1 MVARP
6 TAILFLTALAGCSTV
21 EPVVALP
28 SADRDAL
35 RAEETFQQEASL
47 DRLRQQDGRVAAV
60 SFRLNVAN
68 LDLCAD
74 RALLTGMVLHHAL
87 QYGPDIRPVAIR
99 HFGLTGRPAVL
110 TVAPD
115 SPAARAGIQVGDS
128 LVAIDGSAF
137 ADAGDRLA
145 RDPPTYDETSK
156 ARALLDGA
164 LADGA
169 GVLTVERDG
178 RPLTLALTPVAGC
191 AYEAQLTPS
200 EDVSAWADGR
210 RVVIT
215 TAFVRYAATDD
226 QLAVILGHEL
236 GHNVMKHRARIAG
249 GGPAGALL
257 GNAGTQRG
265 GLLTVEREA
274 DYVGLYLMARA
285 GYDYGAARDFWRQY
299 GADFG
304 RSRYAQWSHPG
315 SLERA
320 TNLGA
325 TAEEIRGKQAA
336 GEPLV
341 PTPARLTS
349 AEQP

>member
-1 MVARP
+1 MANR
-6 TAILFLTALAGCSTV
+6 TAILFLMALAGCSTV

-28 SADRDAL
+28 SADADAL
-35 RAEETFQQEASL
+35 RAETAFQQEASL

-74 RALLTGMVLHHAL
+74 RGPLTGMMVHHAL
-87 QYGPDIRPVAIR
+87 QYGLDIRPVAMR

-110 TVAPD
+110 TVAPN
-115 SPAARAGIQVGDS
+115 SPAARAGVEVGDS
-128 LVAIDGSAF
+128 LVAIDGANF
-137 ADAGDRLA
+137 ADAGDRLG
-145 RDPPTYDETSK
+145 RDAPTYDETLS
-156 ARALLDGA
+156 ARALIDKA

-169 GVLTVERDG
+169 GALTVDRAG
-178 RPLTLALTPVAGC
+178 KRLTLPLVSVAGC
-191 AYEAQLTPS
+191 AYEAQLLPS

-210 RVVIT
+210 RVFIT
-215 TAFVRYAATDD
+215 TAFVRYAVTDD
-226 QLAVILGHEL
+226 QLAVVLGHEL

-249 GGPAGALL
+249 GGPAGAIL
-257 GNAGTQRG
+257 GNAGTMRD

-274 DYVGLYLMARA
+274 DYVGLYLLARA
-285 GYDYGAARDFWRQY
+285 GYDYAAARDFWRQY

-320 TNLGA
+320 TTLGA
-325 TAEEIRGKQAA
+325 TAEEIRRKQAA
-336 GEPLV
+336 GEPLA
-341 PTPARLTS
+341 PTAARLTTG
-349 AEQP
+349 ETR

>member
-1 MVARP
+1 MMAKRA
-6 TAILFLTALAGCSTV
+6 AILFLTALAGCSTV

-28 SADRDAL
+28 SADADAL
-35 RAEETFQQEASL
+35 RAEAIFQQEASL

-74 RALLTGMVLHHAL
+74 KALLTGMVLHHAL
-87 QYGPDIRPVAIR
+87 QYGLDIRPVAMR

-110 TVAPD
+110 TMAPD
-115 SPAARAGIQVGDS
+115 SPAARAGVKVGDS
-128 LVAIDGSAF
+128 LVAIDGVDF
-137 ADAGDRLA
+137 ADAADRL
-145 RDPPTYDETSK
+145 DKGPPTYDATSK
-156 ARALLDGA
+156 ARALLDRA

-169 GVLTVERDG
+169 GALTVERG
-178 RPLTLALTPVAGC
+178 GKRLSLTLSPVAGC

-210 RVVIT
+210 QVVIT

-257 GNAGTQRG
+257 GNAGTMRG

-285 GYDYGAARDFWRQY
+285 GYDYAGARDFWRQY

-304 RSRYAQWSHPG
+304 QSRYAQWSHPG

-320 TNLGA
+320 ANIAA
-325 TAEEIRGKQAA
+325 TIEEIRGKQAA
-336 GEPLV
+336 GEPLT
-341 PTPARLTS
+341 PTPARLATS
-349 AEQP
+349 ESR

>member
-1 MVARP
+1 MMAKRVA
-6 TAILFLTALAGCSTV
+6 ALILTALAGCSTV

-28 SADRDAL
+28 SADADAL
-35 RAEETFQQEASL
+35 RAEAIFQQEASL

-74 RALLTGMVLHHAL
+74 KALLTGMVLHHAL
-87 QYGPDIRPVAIR
+87 QYGLDIRPVAIR

-115 SPAARAGIQVGDS
+115 SPAARAGVKVGDS
-128 LVAIDGSAF
+128 LVAIDGVDF
-137 ADAGDRLA
+137 AAGADRL
-145 RDPPTYDETSK
+145 DTDSPTYDATSK
-156 ARALLDGA
+156 ARALLDRA

-169 GVLTVERDG
+169 GALTVERAG
-178 RPLTLALTPVAGC
+178 KRLSLTLSPVAGC

-210 RVVIT
+210 QVVIT

-226 QLAVILGHEL
+226 QLAIIMGHEL

-257 GNAGTQRG
+257 GNAGTMRG

-285 GYDYGAARDFWRQY
+285 GYDYAGARDFWRQY

-304 RSRYAQWSHPG
+304 QSRYAQWSHPG

-320 TNLGA
+320 ANIAA
-325 TAEEIRGKQAA
+325 TVEEIRRKQAA
-336 GEPLV
+336 GEPLT
-341 PTPARLTS
+341 PTSARLATGES
-349 AEQP
+349 R